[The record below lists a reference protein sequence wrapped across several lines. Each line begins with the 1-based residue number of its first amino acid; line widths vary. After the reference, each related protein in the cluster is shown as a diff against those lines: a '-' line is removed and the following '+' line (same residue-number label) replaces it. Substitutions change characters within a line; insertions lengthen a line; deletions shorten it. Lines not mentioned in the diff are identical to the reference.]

1 MEAQDNSPV
10 KAQSFQAAN
19 GQKIDLRAVAMTGI
33 PHLVAIL
40 TELVM
45 TGKVNFKSNGRDK
58 AIIGQLLQALLD
70 EFKRVQGIGQDE
82 RL

>member
-1 MEAQDNSPV
+1 
-10 KAQSFQAAN
+10 
-19 GQKIDLRAVAMTGI
+19 
-33 PHLVAIL
+33 
-40 TELVM
+40 M